1 MQDQI
6 LDLLLKKDEITWQ
19 NILYELVKT
28 EQMDPWDIDL
38 SSLSKKYLEALKKLT
53 EVNFFISGKVIL
65 ASAILLKMKSDKL
78 LVQYMAQFDMLMFP
92 ADDLEEFEDFEDNKK
107 GRIKLDEP
115 PRLTVKTPLP
125 RKKKVSLEDLVQ
137 ALEKALE
144 VDQRR
149 TARRLEALRIPTN
162 VALPTKTFDIGAKI
176 KEIYER
182 IIFYFKTNPMVTF
195 TELVGSERREDKIT
209 TFVPLL
215 HLANQ
220 EKVHLNQEEHFGEIE
235 IRKLK

>member
-28 EQMDPWDIDL
+28 EQIDPWDIDL
-38 SSLSKKYLEALKKLT
+38 SLLSKKYLETLKQIK

-65 ASAILLKMKSDKL
+65 ASAILLKMKSEKL
-78 LVQYMAQFDMLMFP
+78 LSHYMVQFDNLLYP
-92 ADDLEEFEDFEDNKK
+92 PEDLEEFFDFEENAK
-107 GRIKLDEP
+107 GRHALPENPKL
-115 PRLTVKTPLP
+115 TIKTPLP
-125 RKKKVSLEDLVQ
+125 RKKKVSLDDLVK

-149 TARRLEALRIPTN
+149 TLRRLEFERVPVMTIPI
-162 VALPTKTFDIGAKI
+162 KKWDITSKI

-182 IIFYFKTNPMVTF
+182 ILSFFKVKETLTF
-195 TELVGSERREDKIT
+195 TELVNSPRKEDKMT
-209 TFVPLL
+209 TFIPLL

-220 EKVHLNQEEHFGEIE
+220 EKISLHQEEHFGEIE
-235 IRKLK
+235 ITRLR

>member
-19 NILYELVKT
+19 NILYDLVKT
-28 EQMDPWDIDL
+28 EQMDPWDIDITL
-38 SSLSKKYLEALKKLT
+38 LSKKYLETLKKLQ
-53 EVNFFISGKVIL
+53 EVNLFISGKVIL

-78 LVQYMAQFDMLMFP
+78 LVHYFANFDALMFP
-92 ADDLEEFEDFEDNKK
+92 QDLEEFEDFEEKK
-107 GRIKLDEP
+107 ARIQLPEQ
-115 PRLTVKTPLP
+115 PRLTIKTPLP
-125 RKKKVSLEDLVQ
+125 RKKKVSLDDLVN

-149 TARRLEALRIPTN
+149 TLRRLEASRIPVN
-162 VALPTKTFDIGAKI
+162 MKIPVKWDITAKI
-176 KEIYER
+176 KEIYEK
-182 IIFYFKTNPMVTF
+182 ILMFFKSKQKLTF
-195 TELVGSERREDKIT
+195 TELVGSPRREDKIT

-220 EKVHLNQEEHFGEIE
+220 EKIHLNQEQHFGEIE
-235 IRKLK
+235 ITKLK